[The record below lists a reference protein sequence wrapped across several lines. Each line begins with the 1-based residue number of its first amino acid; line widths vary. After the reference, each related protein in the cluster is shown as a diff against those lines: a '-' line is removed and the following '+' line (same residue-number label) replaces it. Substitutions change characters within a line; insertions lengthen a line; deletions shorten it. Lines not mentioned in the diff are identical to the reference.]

1 MIILKLAHICLY
13 TNMLC
18 EVCTLVFLKI
28 NTNNFD
34 HLGMITLVQISQIL
48 FYHYHSKALF
58 LYRTISNV
66 EAVLS
71 L

>member
-1 MIILKLAHICLY
+1 
-13 TNMLC
+13 MLC

-71 L
+71 LQK